1 MINKYLCIN
10 AVKIGSNLITCRLC
24 EKEKC
29 KYQQYC
35 PNDHSWYNSEL
46 YKKCNLNKD
55 QQ

>member
-1 MINKYLCIN
+1 MINKYLCKY
-10 AVKIGSNLITCRLC
+10 ATKVGSNLITCKLC
-24 EKEKC
+24 NEENC